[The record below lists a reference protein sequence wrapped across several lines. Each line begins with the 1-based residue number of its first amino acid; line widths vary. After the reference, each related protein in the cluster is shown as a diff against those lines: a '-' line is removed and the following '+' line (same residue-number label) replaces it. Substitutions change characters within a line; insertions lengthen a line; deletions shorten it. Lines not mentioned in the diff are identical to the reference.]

1 MQNIFG
7 VVAVLLILAGVTAV
21 IIGAARYFFP
31 MLEQFFP
38 ESFKK
43 PLSFQWGS
51 YYLLGG
57 VICLLLAWC
66 NACAKGIELTL
77 KLYTAYKF

>member
-1 MQNIFG
+1 MQNIVG
-7 VVAVLLILAGVTAV
+7 AAAVFLILAGVSAV
-21 IIGAARYFFP
+21 IIGAARHFFP

-57 VICLLLAWC
+57 LVCLWLA
-66 NACAKGIELTL
+66 
-77 KLYTAYKF
+77 